1 MVNFSGLFIESNE
14 IIGFL
19 KQEMLLK
26 EVCQKILYQTII
38 ERTALEKE
46 IAVTPEEI
54 QSEADKIR
62 HTKRLEKASDT
73 LSWLED
79 QAISADDWEAGI
91 CSQLLSKKLAAHLF
105 NEEVEKY
112 FAQHRL
118 DFEQLL
124 LYQIIV
130 PYEQLA
136 QELFYQI
143 EEEEISFYQAAH
155 CYDIDERRRYQC
167 GYEGKIY
174 RWSLNPAIAAAVFS
188 AALGEIVGPLQT
200 EQGYHL
206 LMVEESIQAD
216 LTTERR
222 QEIINKLFKE
232 WLERE
237 YNYIVYHQ

>member
-188 AALGEIVGPLQT
+188 AALGEIVGSAPN
-200 EQGYHL
+200 GARI
-206 LMVEESIQAD
+206 SSFD
-216 LTTERR
+216 G
-222 QEIINKLFKE
+222 
-232 WLERE
+232 
-237 YNYIVYHQ
+237 